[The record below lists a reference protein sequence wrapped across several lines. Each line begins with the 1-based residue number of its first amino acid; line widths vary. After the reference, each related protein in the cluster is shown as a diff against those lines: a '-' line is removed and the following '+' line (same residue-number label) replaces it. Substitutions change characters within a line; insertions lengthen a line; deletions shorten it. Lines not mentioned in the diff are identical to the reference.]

1 VSKPRK
7 IPRVLSERERRRL
20 LAGAHHRQRTWVRNE
35 LLLRI
40 ILNCGLRSAE
50 SLSLKVGD
58 LNLKEG
64 SLMVMGK
71 GKKERKVY
79 PNDENLAALE
89 AFCKGR
95 KKREFIFVTKSGRPL
110 QTRYLRRLVVE
121 AAHRSK
127 MARRIHPHLLR
138 HTCATELYKKTKDIR
153 LVQDALGHQN
163 IQTTQIYTH
172 IYNEDVKIA
181 MKGLK

>member
-1 VSKPRK
+1 MAKPRK
-7 IPRVLSERERRRL
+7 LPRVLSERERRRL

-50 SLSLKVGD
+50 ALGLRVGD
-58 LNLKEG
+58 FNQKEG
-64 SLMVMGK
+64 SLMVLGK
-71 GKKERKVY
+71 GKKERMVY
-79 PNDENLAALE
+79 PNDENLAALRE
-89 AFCKGR
+89 FCQGR
-95 KKREFIFVTKSGRPL
+95 KKKAFIFATKSGRAL

-121 AAHRSK
+121 AAGRAK

-138 HTCATELYKKTKDIR
+138 HTCATELYRKTKDIR
-153 LVQDALGHQN
+153 LVQDALGHAN
-163 IQTTQIYTH
+163 IHTTEIYTH
-172 IYNEDVKIA
+172 VYNEDVKVA